1 MKKKGSI
8 CLALIGIILILPIS
22 TCTFLGPYGKLRV
35 QSEGPEK
42 VTIEMLEE
50 RWEDY
55 DVYFAGPW
63 IGRPSAVMF
72 DPKDDD
78 RKLVPHKWWVPVKQR
93 EDLLEVISGVR
104 VGQGAFWPI
113 VWRIVGPDDQFYGYM
128 YTAWHYV
135 RIKVVDS
142 KTLWV
147 DDIPLPR
154 FNYGQGERADK

>member
-1 MKKKGSI
+1 MKKKREI
-8 CLALIGIILILPIS
+8 CLAFVGMILILPIATWAFFGS
-22 TCTFLGPYGKLRV
+22 YGKLRV
-35 QSEGPEK
+35 QPRGPER

-78 RKLVPHKWWVPVKQR
+78 RKLVPHKWWVPVKKK
-93 EDLLEVISGVR
+93 EDLLEVVSGVK
-104 VGQGAFWPI
+104 VGQASFWPI
-113 VWRIVGPDDQFYGYM
+113 VWRILGPDNQFYGYL
-128 YTAWHYV
+128 YTPWRHV
-135 RIKVVDS
+135 VIKVVDN

-154 FNYGQGERADK
+154 FDYASTERYDK